1 MKSFKKLSAIVSV
14 MLIFILALTG
24 CTQSKP
30 KELTKIK
37 LAEVTHSIFYA
48 PQYVAIS
55 QGFFEE
61 EGLDVELINTQGAD
75 KTMAALLSGEVNIG
89 FMGPEASVY
98 VSTSANDNDDY
109 AINFAQLTQ
118 RDGSFLVGREADDN
132 FSFDKLKGKTV
143 LGGRAGGM
151 PEMALE
157 YVIKN
162 NGLKI
167 GENTKSGEVNVRTDV
182 QFAVLAGAFTAGEGD
197 YVSLFEPV
205 ATQLEKQGQGHVVLS
220 IGSESGDLPYT
231 AYSATKSYMEKNPQ
245 IIQGFTNAIYKGQL
259 WVQSNSS
266 EEIAKAVQPFFTDLS
281 EEDLITIVD
290 RYKSIDAFA
299 QTPVMTKESVEHLMD
314 IIELAGQL
322 EKRADYDKIVTT
334 KYADEAVK
342 NIDKDMFKK

>member
-1 MKSFKKLSAIVSV
+1 MKRFKKFSAIVSV
-14 MLIFILALTG
+14 MLIFVLTLTG
-24 CTQSKP
+24 CTQTKS

-48 PQYVAIS
+48 PQYAAIS

-61 EGLDVELINTQGAD
+61 EGLDIELINTQGAD
-75 KTMAALLSGEVNIG
+75 KTMAALLSGEVDVG

-98 VSTSANDNDDY
+98 VSTKDSNNH

-118 RDGSFLVGREADDN
+118 RDGSFLVGREAQDP
-132 FSFDKLKGKTV
+132 FSFESLKGKTI

-157 YVIKN
+157 YVLKN

-167 GENTKSGEVNVRTDV
+167 GTNTEDGEVNVRTDV
-182 QFAVLAGAFTAGEGD
+182 QFGVLAGAFTAGEGD

-205 ATQLEKQGQGHVVLS
+205 ATEIEKQGQGHIVLS
-220 IGSESGDLPYT
+220 IGEESGDLPYT
-231 AYSATKSYMEKNPQ
+231 AYSSTKSYIEKNPE
-245 IIQGFTNAIYKGQL
+245 IIQSFTNAIYKGQL
-259 WVQSNSS
+259 WVQNSSS

-281 EEDLITIVD
+281 FEDLVTVVD
-290 RYKSIDAFA
+290 RYKSIDAWA
-299 QTPVMTKESVEHLMD
+299 DTPVLTKESLEHLMD

-322 EKRADYDKIVTT
+322 DKRADYDKIVTT
-334 KYADEAVK
+334 EFADEAVK
-342 NIDKDMFKK
+342 NIDKDLFKK

>member
-1 MKSFKKLSAIVSV
+1 MKRFKKLSAIVSV

-75 KTMAALLSGEVNIG
+75 KTMAALLSGEVDVG

-98 VSTSANDNDDY
+98 VSTKDSDNY

-118 RDGSFLVGREADDN
+118 RDGSFLVGREADDK
-132 FSFDKLKGKTV
+132 FSFDSLKGKTI

-167 GENTKSGEVNVRTDV
+167 GENTAAGEVNVRTDV
-182 QFAVLAGAFTAGEGD
+182 QFGVLAGAFTAGEGD

-205 ATQLEKQGQGHVVLS
+205 ATQVEKLGQGHVVLS

-231 AYSATKSYMEKNPQ
+231 AYSATKSYMEENPQ
-245 IIQGFTNAIYKGQL
+245 VIQGFTNAIYKGQL
-259 WVQSNSS
+259 WVQSHSS
-266 EEIAKAVQPFFTDLS
+266 QEIAKAVQPFFTDLS
-281 EEDLITIVD
+281 EEDLVTIVD

-299 QTPVMTKESVEHLMD
+299 QTPVMTKDSLEHLMD

-322 EKRADYDKIVTT
+322 EERADYDKIVTT
-334 KYADEAVK
+334 KFADEAVK
-342 NIDKDMFKK
+342 NIDKDMFNK

>member
-1 MKSFKKLSAIVSV
+1 MRRFKKLSAIVSV

-24 CTQSKP
+24 CTQNKP
-30 KELTKIK
+30 KETTKIK

-48 PQYVAIS
+48 PQYAAIS

-75 KTMAALLSGEVNIG
+75 KTMAALLSGEVNVG

-98 VSTSANDNDDY
+98 VSTKDSDNY

-132 FSFDKLKGKTV
+132 FSFDSLKGKTI

-167 GENTKSGEVNVRTDV
+167 GENTAAGEVNVRTDV
-182 QFAVLAGAFTAGEGD
+182 QFGVLAGAFTAGEGD

-245 IIQGFTNAIYKGQL
+245 VIQSFTNAIYKGQL
-259 WVQSNSS
+259 WVQSHSS
-266 EEIAKAVQPFFTDLS
+266 QEIAKAVQPFFTDLS

-299 QTPVMTKESVEHLMD
+299 QTPVMTKDSLEHLMD

-334 KYADEAVK
+334 QFADEAVK